1 MTIDRRALLDLAA
14 TQHGLVTRS
23 DLHRVLPGSWP
34 RRALVADGTLEAV
47 GRRTFRVVGSA
58 PTLEQRAMA
67 AVLDSGGVLSHRSA
81 AWLHGLPGF
90 SLGRRPEVTVPGG
103 RIPSSCDLAQLH
115 TTTFLPGDDRLIVR
129 GIPTMSVARSLLS
142 LATLDDPDLL
152 RAAVDDAVRL
162 RLASDRWL
170 WWRLEHLRS
179 RGRGGIRALEAVL
192 QRRADVGPTE
202 SWLEREVLEVL
213 ERAGVPLPTVQ
224 RRVHRQ
230 GAFVAR
236 VDFAY
241 DDVPLVIEAL
251 GHTHHASEL
260 QLIRDAQ
267 RRNALQLEGFTV
279 LEFLSD
285 DVVRQPATV
294 VRTILDARARLAA
307 VAAPAR
313 PTTGE
318 PSPPPGRAA

>member
-1 MTIDRRALLDLAA
+1 M
-14 TQHGLVTRS
+14 
-23 DLHRVLPGSWP
+23 
-34 RRALVADGTLEAV
+34 
-47 GRRTFRVVGSA
+47 GSA

-90 SLGRRPEVTVPGG
+90 SLGPRPEVTVPGG
-103 RIPSSCDLAQLH
+103 RIPCSCDLAQLH
-115 TTTFLPGDDRLIVR
+115 TTTFLPGDDRIVVR
-129 GIPTMSVARSLLS
+129 GIPTMTVARSLLS
-142 LATLDDPDLL
+142 LASLDDADLL
-152 RAAVDDAVRL
+152 RSAVDDAVRL

-170 WWRLEHLRS
+170 WWRLEHLRA

-213 ERAGVPLPTVQ
+213 ERAGVPLPAVQ
-224 RRVHRQ
+224 RRVRRR

-241 DDVPLVIEAL
+241 DDVPLVVEAL

-285 DVVRQPATV
+285 DVIRHPATV
-294 VRTILDARARLAA
+294 VRTILEARARLAEREA
-307 VAAPAR
+307 RR
-313 PTTGE
+313 PTTGD